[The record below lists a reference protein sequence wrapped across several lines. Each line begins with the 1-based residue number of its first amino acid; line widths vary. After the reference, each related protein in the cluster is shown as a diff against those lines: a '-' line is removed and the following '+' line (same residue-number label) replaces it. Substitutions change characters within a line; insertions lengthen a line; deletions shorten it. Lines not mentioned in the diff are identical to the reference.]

1 MSYVIEYDR
10 QFIKS
15 GLGITPLWLSGD
27 SNVWE
32 GRGRHER
39 RTRSWSVFL
48 NQLGVSE
55 EKLLEKVETLTGGE
69 FQEHWQ
75 KNGKWVDDEGLRKW
89 VRNGCRNAASIEDI
103 LKANDDMGAVE
114 CHLIEWRSYERSKN
128 HKRVIITTAELDA
141 WITEVL
147 PYIEESKA
155 AGNAVYPYFGF
166 MNEPLKHPQPQSKK
180 TPDELVLIKI
190 GKKYLAKFDRRAH
203 STICVSDIQKAQ
215 IFTREEAER
224 LCELWYIGERKGTRI
239 ISESNASKTKHVIAF
254 SNGSYLYKKTSKALY
269 TTPAPST
276 AFLYAD
282 RATARKAA
290 SNDKIKRYCESHHC
304 TVSVIPATI

>member
-39 RTRSWSVFL
+39 RARSWSVFL

-55 EKLLEKVETLTGGE
+55 EKLLEKAETLTGGK

-75 KNGKWVDDEGLRKW
+75 KNGKWVDDEGLRRW
-89 VRNGCRNAASIEDI
+89 VRSGCRNAASIEDI
-103 LKANDDMGAVE
+103 CEANDIGGIG
-114 CHLIEWRSYERSKN
+114 CHLIEWHGYERSETHEKG
-128 HKRVIITTAELDA
+128 IITTAHLDE

-147 PYIEESKA
+147 PYMEKSRA
-155 AGNAVYPYFGF
+155 AGNAVYPYFDF
-166 MNEPLKHPQPQSKK
+166 YTNEPLKHPHPKMPS
-180 TPDELVLIKI
+180 DELVLIKM
-190 GKKYLAKFDRRAH
+190 GKKYLATLNAGRQYSCAE
-203 STICVSDIQKAQ
+203 DIQKAQ
-215 IFTREEAER
+215 IFTREEAEK
-224 LCELWYIGERKGTRI
+224 LCERWNLDEMKGTRI
-239 ISESNASKTKHVIAF
+239 ISESNALKAKYIVAF
-254 SNGSYLYKKTSKALY
+254 SCGSYIEKCTSSTLYITSNP
-269 TTPAPST
+269 TR

-282 RATARKAA
+282 EATARKATSSRKA
-290 SNDKIKRYCESHHC
+290 TKYCETRRC
-304 TVSVIPATI
+304 TVSVIPATV